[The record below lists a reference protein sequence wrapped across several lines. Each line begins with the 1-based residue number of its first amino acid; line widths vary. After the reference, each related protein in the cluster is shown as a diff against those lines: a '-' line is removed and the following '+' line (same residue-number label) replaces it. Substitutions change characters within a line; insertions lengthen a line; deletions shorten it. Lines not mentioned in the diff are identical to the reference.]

1 MHDILN
7 RYYNLLFLIVVVF
20 YNLFPKKIR
29 PIALLIFSWL
39 FFALLSKYLLIFLL
53 LTITTIYISAIII
66 SKIDNK
72 KKEVLKE
79 TNEEDKIEIKT

>member
-20 YNLFPKKIR
+20 YNLFPKKVR

-39 FFALLSKYLLIFLL
+39 FFALLSKYL
-53 LTITTIYISAIII
+53 
-66 SKIDNK
+66 
-72 KKEVLKE
+72 
-79 TNEEDKIEIKT
+79 

>member
-7 RYYNLLFLIVVVF
+7 RYYNLLFLVVIVF

-39 FFALLSKYLLIFLL
+39 FFALLSKWLLIFLL
-53 LTITTIYISAIII
+53 LTITSIYISSLII
-66 SKIDNK
+66 SNIEK
-72 KKEVLKE
+72 KK
-79 TNEEDKIEIKT
+79 